1 MINTDVS
8 SPMDG
13 VPPDIVAVISATVAT
28 AIARRVRI
36 KRIRYLKAP
45 AEQVP
50 LWAFQGRVTI
60 MTTRF
65 SKR

>member
-1 MINTDVS
+1 MDTSVS
-8 SPMDG
+8 LPVDD
-13 VPPDIVAVISATVAT
+13 VPPDVVAVISATVAT

-45 AEQVP
+45 AGSVP

-60 MTTRF
+60 MTSRF